1 MRIRDWSSDVCSSDL
16 PGLRHVNG
24 NHAIGGQ
31 LDPRLGDHIVGIAER
46 PVHRVDRLHALA
58 DAGLEI
64 TDIGVEAQ
72 TVDRLEHS
80 GQFGTPE
87 LGIAVLVHG
96 CTIANLRYLIV
107 GIIIE
112 EGNGVEFQK
121 DDHQQLLHSEPE
133 GIKKYSV
140 KIGPKINKNQ

>member
-1 MRIRDWSSDVCSSDL
+1 MRISYWRSDVYSSDL
-16 PGLRHVNG
+16 
-24 NHAIGGQ
+24 
-31 LDPRLGDHIVGIAER
+31 AER

-64 TDIGVEAQ
+64 ADIGVEAQ

-80 GQFGTPE
+80 GQFGTPD
-87 LGIAVLVHG
+87 LGIEVLVHG

-112 EGNGVEFQK
+112 EGTGVECQAAA
-121 DDHQQLLHSEPE
+121 HQHILHSDQ
-133 GIKKYSV
+133 
-140 KIGPKINKNQ
+140 IGRAHV